1 VTLAELV
8 ASYRRRA
15 VEAATV
21 GATAPVAAI
30 YEAVLADLAP
40 LCPNGNRQAKGPPP
54 APVRQLTAKEAAAL
68 LGVSVRWLYR
78 HAKTLPFAKRLADK
92 TLRFDAAG
100 LAQWPG
106 RR

>member
-8 ASYRRRA
+8 ATYRRRA
-15 VEAATV
+15 VEAANI

-30 YEAVLADLAP
+30 YEAVLAELAP
-40 LCPNGNRQAKGPPP
+40 LSSTGNGKAPPP
-54 APVRQLTAKEAAAL
+54 APGRQLTAREAAPL